1 MIINFILSGIFCRMC
16 RMSIRPELFS
26 VLQRRNTHTLHA
38 RAAAV
43 DQQVFFKLDQEE
55 EHFYFESTDSS
66 GKPLHVAPESCTGSL
81 KTVMDQYHKALKQLS
96 WQIGWGGERKLY
108 LDEHQHLSDSILSYG
123 NILDGQ
129 NHPVIVSPAA
139 AALQLRIEQQ
149 DDLLLSSTVQL
160 VCSDGTIVS
169 AYDAISTDLVLAS
182 GVIYRIDPIDEYP
195 HLPLFTCILTPDLA
209 PQLIGLF
216 ATLYRDVRILYKDHT
231 VRTGRTYQT
240 RPAVLFE
247 HIDDTGALHLRL
259 VNSCDEVAL
268 EYLTDYAPEITA
280 VIDDEL
286 QELVLHPVTY
296 TLLPEEFQRFERMLK
311 RHQKKGSHSS
321 SYLRIEDLFI
331 IEPDLAHSFI
341 EEDLAG
347 LLEHYSLAGTKEL
360 AAFNIKSST
369 PKVSMSLESS
379 GIDFLASSVDVQ
391 IGDDHMS
398 VTDLFSSYDSKRY
411 IVLSDGTKAVVPPQ
425 LVRRLRRLL
434 TIDRKGKVSLSF
446 FDLPL
451 VQQYIDEKTSA
462 GAVKASRK
470 VLEGFNRLESY
481 RPGAYRIKATLR
493 DYQHKGY
500 LWLQYLKEHRFGGCL
515 ADDMGLG
522 KTMQSI
528 ALLSEVYTEEQPP
541 SLIIMPVSL
550 LFNWQRECETFAPQL
565 SVSIYHGPGRD
576 LTECLGSQIILT
588 TYHTA
593 RSDIAKLR
601 EITFCYIILDE
612 SQNIKNLNSQISKAV
627 MLLDGTH
634 RLALSGTPIENN
646 IYELYS
652 LFRFLN
658 PSMFGTAAE
667 FKRRYAKPIADG
679 DDEQV
684 LSDVKR
690 KIYPFLLRRL
700 KTEVMAELPPKSE
713 QVLYVEMS
721 AAHAALY
728 ERRRKFYQEAIANQI
743 SQQGLNSTR
752 FFILQ
757 ALSELRQIASIPE
770 NHSGSAV
777 SSPKVEILGESISEA
792 VSNGHKALL
801 FANYLDALSLVE
813 DELTQRKISY
823 LKITG
828 ATKDRKSIVDAFQ
841 QGDQYQVL
849 LMTLKTGGIG
859 LNLTAADYVFIFD
872 PWWNTAAE
880 QQAVDR
886 THRIGQ
892 TKAVFSY
899 KLIVKDTIEE
909 KILELQRHKEDLID
923 ALIDSDGSAMKSLD
937 EKDIEFMLSDGRR
950 QPV

>member
-1 MIINFILSGIFCRMC
+1 MRACVSYRMC

-26 VLQRRNTHTLHA
+26 VLQRRGLQPVHS
-38 RAAAV
+38 RAAV
-43 DQQVFFKLDQEE
+43 SSPTVFFRLDQGE
-55 EHFYFESTDSS
+55 EHFYLETTDSS
-66 GKPLHVAPESCTGSL
+66 GHPLQVDPESCTGLL
-81 KTVMDQYHKALKQLS
+81 KSIMVQYRSIRNQLS
-96 WQIGWGGERKLY
+96 WQIGWTEERRVY
-108 LDEHQHLSDSILSYG
+108 LDEHQHLVESILSYG
-123 NILDGQ
+123 RILDEQ
-129 NHPVIVSPAA
+129 NRQVSVSPAA
-139 AALQLRIEQQ
+139 AELQLHLEQSEDQ
-149 DDLLLSSTVQL
+149 LISSSVHL
-160 VCSDGTIVS
+160 VCSDGRNDT
-169 AYDAISTDLVLAS
+169 AFDPISHDLVLAS
-182 GVIYRIDPIDEYP
+182 GVIYRIEPIDEYC
-195 HLPLFTCILTPDLA
+195 HLPLFTCTLTLDLV
-209 PQLIGLF
+209 PQLLGLF
-216 ATLYRDVRILYKDHT
+216 ATLYPRVRIRYKEHR
-231 VRTGRTYQT
+231 VRRGGTYQT
-240 RPAVLFE
+240 RPALLFE
-247 HIDDTGALHLRL
+247 HIDEAGALHLRL
-259 VNSCDEVAL
+259 VDSCDELDL
-268 EYLTDYAPEITA
+268 EYLNDYTPEVAA
-280 VIDDEL
+280 VIDEVQ
-286 QELVLHPVTY
+286 QEIVLHPILYSLQT
-296 TLLPEEFQRFERMLK
+296 EEFQRFERILK
-311 RHQKKGSHSS
+311 RHKKKSSLSS

-331 IEPDLAHSFI
+331 IEPELARSFI
-341 EEDLAG
+341 EEDLTK
-347 LLEHYSLAGTKEL
+347 LLEHYTLAGTKEL
-360 AAFNIKSST
+360 AEFNIRPAT
-369 PKVSMSLESS
+369 PKVSMTLESS
-379 GIDFLASSVDVQ
+379 GIDFLASSVDIQ
-391 IGDDHMS
+391 IADDHLS
-398 VTDLFSSYDSKRY
+398 VSDLFSSYDSKRY
-411 IVLSDGTKAVVPPQ
+411 IMLSDGSRAVVPPQ
-425 LVRRLRRLL
+425 LVRRLKRLL
-434 TIDRKGKVSLSF
+434 NTDRKGNVSLSF

-451 VQQYIDEKTSA
+451 VEQYIEEKTSA
-462 GAVKASRK
+462 EAVKTSRE
-470 VLEGFNRLESY
+470 VLEGFNRLDTY
-481 RPGAYRIKATLR
+481 RPGEYRIEATLR

-528 ALLSEVYTEEQPP
+528 ALLSEVYTSEQTP
-541 SLIIMPVSL
+541 SLIIMPLSL
-550 LFNWQRECETFAPQL
+550 LFNWQRECESFAPQL

-576 LTECLGSQIILT
+576 LQDSLASQLILT
-588 TYHTA
+588 TYHTV

-601 EITFCYIILDE
+601 EIGFCYIILDE
-612 SQNIKNLNSQISKAV
+612 SQNIKNLDSQISKAV

-658 PSMFGTAAE
+658 PSMFGTSAE

-684 LSDVKR
+684 ISDVKR

-700 KTEVMAELPPKSE
+700 KSEVMAELPPKSE

-721 AAHAALY
+721 PAHTALY
-728 ERRRKFYQEAIANQI
+728 ERRRKFYQEAIAQQI
-743 SQQGLNSTR
+743 SQQGLSSTR

-770 NHSGSAV
+770 VHSGSTV
-777 SSPKVEILGESISEA
+777 SSPKVKILGDSISEA
-792 VSNGHKALL
+792 VGNGHKALL

-813 DELTQRKISY
+813 DELSQRKISY

-828 ATKDRKSIVDAFQ
+828 AVKDRKSIVDAFQ
-841 QGDQYQVL
+841 QTDEYQVL

-923 ALIDSDGSAMKSLD
+923 ALIESDGQAMKSLD
-937 EKDIEFMLSDGRR
+937 EQDIEFMLSESRR
-950 QPV
+950 HPV